1 MMHLMVTQKSMLV
14 ILLLLLAQF
23 THAAE
28 QQPYILQKLTQLPM
42 QPDTSNQWLDL
53 TEQPNNNGSFYL
65 ANAQGQIYQLGFG
78 ELAKTS
84 LLLDLKALA
93 LPVEIRKLT
102 AFTLHPNFAK
112 RGSSGFGKFYTTHVE
127 AFSNDS
133 NTKRITDTH
142 LDTLLPYDAVL
153 TQWQLDLTNSLDPAS
168 RLEILRIAVPEI
180 NNGFKQLSFNP
191 HSKSW
196 HDDFAQ
202 LYLSLAQS
210 PSLKD
215 YPIYS
220 GAILRIQP
228 PSKALKKKFYSIP
241 KTNPYFA
248 NNDIED
254 ALYVF
259 GAGEIKQFNWPN
271 KHSSKLL
278 ISHQYP
284 FSYSITN
291 WLSLSEGGEDWRKN
305 PPKNPLYKST
315 EAIATQGLLAYSGQN
330 VPMLRQKLLLL
341 SQTSQQWQ
349 LSSIALEHAI
359 ISNDEAESSII
370 PPQITEWSF
379 NLPSTNT
386 EQLALY
392 PDNFGE
398 ILVFNK
404 ATGII
409 YQVFQQEVFN
419 QPPSLLASQLP
430 LIIKLLI
437 GLVLVIF
444 LGILIRLIKQKIS
457 AKNIARKDFA
467 KITLADDKRHIQLF
481 HRHFK
486 VPSIIIPITEINL
499 YQVCLGQEV
508 LATIS
513 RQPDEGFNSTQET
526 NLREL
531 FRIEQIAKMVDGKV
545 RRISVI
551 ITDKNN
557 TKFNIC
563 LYFRQGGERIT
574 KKNYFVVVDDAIQ
587 WCWLIAEQINPS
599 GTGTRATTNSADKIV
614 ENLTEHNS
622 LDNSPLHAQAAVI
635 RPATHPAPS
644 KAKLNINQQQSV
656 KPRQNIEKHSI
667 QANNTDIDI
676 VSALEKLV
684 TLQQQGFLTA
694 LEFKKAKAKLLD
706 GLPARSSVPV
716 NE

>member
-14 ILLLLLAQF
+14 ILLLLLAQVC
-23 THAAE
+23 HAAE
-28 QQPYILQKLTQLPM
+28 KQPYILQKLTQLPS

-53 TEQPNNNGSFYL
+53 TEQPNNKGSFYL
-65 ANAQGQIYQLGFG
+65 ANAQGQVYQLGFG
-78 ELAKTS
+78 ELAKIS

-93 LPVEIRKLT
+93 SPVEILKLT

-112 RGSSGFGKFYTTHVE
+112 RGSSGFGKFYTAHVE
-127 AFSNDS
+127 TFSNDTK
-133 NTKRITDTH
+133 TKRIEDTNI
-142 LDTLLPYDAVL
+142 DTLLPFDAVL
-153 TQWQLDLTNSLDPAS
+153 TQWQLDLTHSLDPAS
-168 RLEILRIAVPEI
+168 RLEILRIALPEVH
-180 NNGFKQLSFNP
+180 NGFKQLSFNP
-191 HSKSW
+191 HTKSW

-202 LYLSLAQS
+202 LYLSLSQS

-259 GAGEIKQFNWPN
+259 GAGKIKQFNWPN
-271 KHSSKLL
+271 QHSSKLL

-291 WLSLSEGGEDWRKN
+291 WLSLSEGGEDWRKT

-315 EAIATQGLLAYSGQN
+315 ESIANQGLLTYSGQN
-330 VPMLRQKLLLL
+330 VPMLRKKLLLL
-341 SQTSQQWQ
+341 SQKNQQWQ
-349 LSSIALEHAI
+349 LSSIALEHVI
-359 ISNDEAESSII
+359 ISNDESETSII
-370 PPQITEWSF
+370 PPQITEWSL
-379 NLPSTNT
+379 NLQSANT
-386 EQLALY
+386 EKLGIY

-398 ILVFNK
+398 LLLFNK
-404 ATGII
+404 STGII
-409 YQVFQQEVFN
+409 YQVFQQEAFN
-419 QPPSLLASQLP
+419 EPSSLLASQLP
-430 LIIKLLI
+430 LIMKLLV
-437 GLVLVIF
+437 GLVIVIF
-444 LGILIRLIKQKIS
+444 LGILIQVIKQKIS

-467 KITLADDKRHIQLF
+467 KIILADDKNHIQLF
-481 HRHFK
+481 RRHLK
-486 VPSIIIPITEINL
+486 IPSISIPITEIEK

-513 RQPDEGFNSTQET
+513 NQPREGFNSTKET
-526 NLREL
+526 SLREL

-545 RRISVI
+545 RRISVM
-551 ITDKNN
+551 ITDINN
-557 TKFNIC
+557 SKFTIC

-599 GTGTRATTNSADKIV
+599 ETAIRATSNSASKV
-614 ENLTEHNS
+614 VSNFTESSS

-635 RPATHPAPS
+635 RPATHPNS
-644 KAKLNINQQQSV
+644 QKVQ
-656 KPRQNIEKHSI
+656 H
-667 QANNTDIDI
+667 DIDKAQPI
-676 VSALEKLV
+676 KQRKSTDKQTTYPNNPDTDLVYALEKLV

-706 GLPARSSVPV
+706 GLPVKSSVPV